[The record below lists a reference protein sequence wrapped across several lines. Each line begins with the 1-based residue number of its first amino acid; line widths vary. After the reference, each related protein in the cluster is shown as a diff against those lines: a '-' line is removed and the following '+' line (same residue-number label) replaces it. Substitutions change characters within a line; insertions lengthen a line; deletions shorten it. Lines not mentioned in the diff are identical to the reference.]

1 MINIVKTLVLFFLI
15 FSLSNASAQF
25 KPKKGERTKII
36 FDTDFGP
43 DYDDVGAIA
52 MLHAYAD
59 SGYLEILSTIASTRY
74 EGVAATLD
82 ACNTFYGRPD
92 IPVGVPKIALNRRDW
107 QFWSDTIRLN
117 YPHQIKE
124 NRLAYDAIGL
134 YRKILSTQKD
144 NSVVIVTVGFFSNI
158 SQLLQSPA
166 DRYSPLS
173 GKELVAKKVKLMVS
187 MAGGF
192 PKGNEFNVNR
202 DAPAAFYT
210 FKHFT
215 KPVLFT
221 GFEIG
226 KNIFTGLPLVNNK
239 AIQQNPVK
247 DAFRIS
253 IPKNKQDIN
262 GRMSWDQ
269 TTVLLAAIDY
279 DRFYTIKRGKI
290 VVFEDGKNEWIDD
303 LNGNHAYVVEK
314 SNPKLVESYIDKV
327 MAHEPIKK

>member
-1 MINIVKTLVLFFLI
+1 MLKFRNIVCLI
-15 FSLSNASAQF
+15 LLLSSLKAFSQF
-25 KPKKGERTKII
+25 QPKKGSSVKVI

-59 SGYLEILSTIASTRY
+59 SGYVDILATIASTRY
-74 EGVAATLD
+74 EGVAATLN
-82 ACNTFYGRPD
+82 AYNTFYKRPQ
-92 IPVGVPKIALNRRDW
+92 IPIGVPVDALNRRDW
-107 QFWSDTIRLN
+107 QYWSDTVRLN

-124 NRLAYDAIGL
+124 NRLAYDAISL
-134 YRKILSTQKD
+134 YRKLLAEQKD

-158 SQLLQSPA
+158 ANLLKSSP
-166 DRYSPLS
+166 DQYSTLS
-173 GKELVAKKVKLMVS
+173 GKALVEKKVKLMVS

-202 DAPAAFYT
+202 DAASGYYT
-210 FKHFT
+210 FQHFN

-226 KNIFTGLPLVNNK
+226 RNIFTGLPMVNNTFIK
-239 AIQQNPVK
+239 RNPVK

-269 TTVLLAAIDY
+269 TAVLLAAIGY
-279 DRFYTIKRGKI
+279 ERFYDIKRGKI
-290 VVFEDGKNEWIDD
+290 VVLEDGKNEWIDNQ
-303 LNGNHAYVVEK
+303 NGNHAYVIEKVNPKIVEK
-314 SNPKLVESYIDKV
+314 YIEEV
-327 MAHEPIKK
+327 MAHQPKGK